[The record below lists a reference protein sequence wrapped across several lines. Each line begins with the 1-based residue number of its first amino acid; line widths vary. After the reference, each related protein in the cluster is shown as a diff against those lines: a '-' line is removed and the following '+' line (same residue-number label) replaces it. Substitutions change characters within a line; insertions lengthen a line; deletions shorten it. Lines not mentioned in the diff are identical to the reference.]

1 MNDLFTL
8 ATLAKLG
15 LLIAAVGAFSS
26 TVFLLM
32 ALVAAV
38 RFRRTAKAWQ
48 HAVDTHLREK
58 LPPVTILKPVYGS
71 EPNLLENL
79 GSFFRQDY
87 PNYEIVFGCR
97 SADDPALDAVNRLAA
112 RYPKVAV
119 RVVISGHPTWPNAKV
134 YSLSKMIA
142 SSKNNYF
149 VISDSDINV
158 KPEFLRNVIVPLLE
172 PKNGLVTCMYQGV
185 PAGDFW
191 SKLEALG
198 MSVELA
204 SGVITA
210 NMLEGM
216 RFALG
221 AVMAVRRDAL
231 EKIGGIGETKDY
243 YSDDFVLGNLV
254 AEKANLKVVLSHY
267 TQVGHVLT
275 AQTFERTFGTQ
286 LRWMQSTRYSRP
298 KGHLGSG
305 LTFST
310 PFGILGL
317 ICAGALHYWPLG
329 VAFCAWGYLN
339 RVAQAIAIGWG
350 VIGDRRALT
359 GALVYPLR
367 DLLGFVVW
375 TTSYLGGD
383 SFTWRGELYRF
394 TPGGRIVPATRN
406 MEVSRAEGA

>member
-1 MNDLFTL
+1 MMF
-8 ATLAKLG
+8 AKLG
-15 LLIAAVGAFSS
+15 LLIAVIGVLSS

-38 RFRRTAKAWQ
+38 RFRRAAKRWQ
-48 HAVDTHLREK
+48 RAVDSQARES
-58 LPPVTILKPVYGS
+58 LPAVTILKPVYGS

-87 PNYEIVFGCR
+87 PRYEIVFGCR
-97 SADDPALDAVNRLAA
+97 SADDPALEAVNRLSAQH
-112 RYPKVAV
+112 PNIPV
-119 RVVISGHPTWPNAKV
+119 RVVLSGHPTWPNAKV

-198 MSVELA
+198 MSVELP

-210 NMLEGM
+210 DMLEGM

-231 EKIGGIGETKDY
+231 ERIGGISETKDY

-254 AEKANLKVVLSHY
+254 VEKADLNVVLSHY

-275 AQTFERTFGTQ
+275 AQTFKRTFKTQ

-317 ICAGALHYWPLG
+317 LCAGALHYWPIG
-329 VAFCAWGYLN
+329 VALCAWGYLN
-339 RVAQAIAIGWG
+339 RVVQSVAIGGG
-350 VIGDRRALT
+350 VIGDRRALK

-375 TTSYLGGD
+375 TASYLGGD

-406 MEVSRAEGA
+406 MKVSTAEGA